1 MQWKAHSEERTRTC
15 NVKRDPRGNAK
26 KIKEISSFEGMK
38 KSIIMKV
45 AIIGAGSLGQSIAK
59 GLLTNKVVDS
69 LYLTKRNTS
78 SIIKFKRYNRV
89 ILTSDNEEAVKN
101 SDIIVFAVQP
111 RHLRVILENLK
122 YTLKKDQVIISVIT
136 GFSIAKIENII
147 GGKHVIIRA
156 MPNTAASVGQSMT
169 CLSANERGRG
179 KVEFAKTIF
188 NSLGSSME
196 IPEEQLQ
203 AATVICAS
211 GIAFWMRLIRAT
223 TQGAIQLGFEAHEA
237 QQLAVQTCFGAA
249 TLLKESGNH
258 PEAEIDRVTT
268 PGGCTIEGLNEMEHQ
283 GLSSSLIKGI
293 TVSFDKIN
301 QIKN

>member
-1 MQWKAHSEERTRTC
+1 MKA
-15 NVKRDPRGNAK
+15 
-26 KIKEISSFEGMK
+26 
-38 KSIIMKV
+38 

-59 GLLTNKVVDS
+59 GLLKNKVVSS

-78 SIIKFKRYNRV
+78 SIASFNTYNEV

-101 SDIIVFAVQP
+101 SDILIFAVQP
-111 RHLRVILENLK
+111 RHLDKILKDLK
-122 YTLKKDQVIISVIT
+122 SLLTGNHVIITVIT
-136 GFSIAKIENII
+136 GFSIEKIEAII
-147 GGKHVIIRA
+147 GVDKFIIRS
-156 MPNTAASVGQSMT
+156 MPNTAAAVGQSMT
-169 CLSANERGRG
+169 CLSPNTKGKE
-179 KVEFAKTIF
+179 KVELAKTIF
-188 NSLGSSME
+188 NSLGQSME

-223 TQGAIQLGFEAHEA
+223 TQGAIQLGFEADEA
-237 QQLAVQTCFGAA
+237 HKLAMQTCFGAA
-249 TLLKESGNH
+249 SLLKESGNH

-293 TVSFDKIN
+293 NKSFDKIN

>member
-1 MQWKAHSEERTRTC
+1 
-15 NVKRDPRGNAK
+15 
-26 KIKEISSFEGMK
+26 
-38 KSIIMKV
+38 MKV

-59 GLLTNKVVDS
+59 GLLTNNVVSS
-69 LYLTKRNTS
+69 LYLTKRNTNS
-78 SIIKFKRYNRV
+78 LSKFNEYEEV
-89 ILTSDNEEAVKN
+89 ILTSNNTEAVKN
-101 SDIIVFAVQP
+101 ANILIFAVQP
-111 RHLRVILENLK
+111 RHFNRILESIQPLLNDNHVL
-122 YTLKKDQVIISVIT
+122 ISVIT
-136 GFSIAKIENII
+136 GFSIAKIETIV
-147 GGKHVIIRA
+147 GASTSIIRS

-169 CLSANERGRG
+169 CLSSNTKG
-179 KVEFAKTIF
+179 KEKIELAKTIF
-188 NSLGSSME
+188 NSLGVSME

-223 TQGAIQLGFEAHEA
+223 TQGAIQLGFEADEAHE
-237 QQLAVQTCFGAA
+237 LAMQTCFGAA
-249 TLLKESGNH
+249 SLLKESGNH

-293 TVSFDKIN
+293 NKSFDKIN